1 MNNIIFDAPLEF
13 ERRVNIVIHLRAQ
26 KLNYDEIALLGS
38 VLKPDL
44 KIDGKNDIR
53 YTPFLAQ
60 LYSSK

>member
-26 KLNYDEIALLGS
+26 KLNYDEIALLDS

-53 YTPFLAQ
+53 YTPF
-60 LYSSK
+60 